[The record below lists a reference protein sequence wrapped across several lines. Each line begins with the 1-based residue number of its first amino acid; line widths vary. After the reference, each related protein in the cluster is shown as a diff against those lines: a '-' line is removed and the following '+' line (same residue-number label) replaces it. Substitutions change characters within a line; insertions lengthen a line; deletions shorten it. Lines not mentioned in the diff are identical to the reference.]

1 MPFKPP
7 KAREP
12 LDAPQL
18 YEYAVGALG
27 RRMRTVAELKRLMR
41 PKVEK
46 GETGEARIDA
56 VVLKLKEQQ
65 YLDDT
70 AFAAYYTRLRQEGA
84 KFGKRR
90 VQQDLQQKGVAGEL
104 IATTLDAA
112 YEHVNE
118 EALAR
123 LYLDRKRTK
132 KPANEKESVRV
143 IRQLVR
149 AGFSLGVAYR
159 ILKSW
164 DVDEAAIPVL
174 GADADADADPD
185 PDVEDL

>member
-12 LDAPQL
+12 LDAARL

-41 PKVEK
+41 QRVEK

-56 VVLKLKEQQ
+56 VVLKLQEQK

-70 AFAAYYTRLRQEGA
+70 AFASYYTRLRQEGA

-90 VQQDLQQKGVAGEL
+90 VQQDLQQKGVNGEL
-104 IATTLDAA
+104 ITTTLDTA

-123 LYLDRKRTK
+123 QYLEKKRTR
-132 KPANEKESVRV
+132 KPSDPKESTRV
-143 IRQLVR
+143 MRQLVR
-149 AGFSLGVAYR
+149 AGFSLGTAFK
-159 ILKSW
+159 ILKAW
-164 DVDEAAIPVL
+164 NVDESALPAEE
-174 GADADADADPD
+174 PD
-185 PDVEDL
+185 EL

>member
-12 LDAPQL
+12 LDAAQL

-27 RRMRTVAELKRLMR
+27 RRMRTVTELKRLMR
-41 PKVEK
+41 QRVEK
-46 GETGEARIDA
+46 GETGEARMDA
-56 VVLKLKEQQ
+56 VVLKLQEQK

-70 AFAAYYTRLRQEGA
+70 AFATYYTRLRQEGA

-90 VQQDLQQKGVAGEL
+90 VQQDLQQKGVDGEL
-104 IATTLDAA
+104 IASTLETA

-123 LYLDRKRTK
+123 QHLERSRIRK
-132 KPANEKESVRV
+132 PSNDKEVARVVR
-143 IRQLVR
+143 RLVR
-149 AGFSLGVAYR
+149 GGFSIGVAYK
-159 ILKSW
+159 ILKQWEVSE
-164 DVDEAAIPVL
+164 EALAAVQSI
-174 GADADADADPD
+174 
-185 PDVEDL
+185 DLEPGGGEE